1 MNCLKMNGIGM
12 GQHWFE
18 GFGNVTPAS
27 DISPNRF
34 TTAAAQGCKIG
45 LL

>member
-1 MNCLKMNGIGM
+1 MNGIGE

-18 GFGNVTPAS
+18 GFGKVMPAR
-27 DISPNRF
+27 DISPNLF